1 MSSVRWR
8 GLSVVAMVVVLSR
21 CCDGS
26 VDGLGDDGVRESESE
41 IKWETH
47 VKRRLDK
54 IKCGDDAGAGG
65 ECA

>member
-1 MSSVRWR
+1 
-8 GLSVVAMVVVLSR
+8 VVAMVVVLSR